1 MHESSARHKLNMDLM
16 TKKMRQDR
24 YFGARDEGELKR
36 QLEAIERQAQA
47 ALEKDRKEI
56 PGLFAPAPPT
66 APITR
71 PANNQGHTR
80 ALQKSDAE
88 PTPE

>member
-16 TKKMRQDR
+16 SKKMRQDR

-36 QLEAIERQAQA
+36 QLEAIERQAHA
-47 ALEKDRKEI
+47 ALERDRKEI
-56 PGLFAPAPPT
+56 PGLFTPAQPAAPT
-66 APITR
+66 TR
-71 PANNQGHTR
+71 PADQGHTR
-80 ALQKSDAE
+80 ALQKTDAE